1 VSDRE
6 LHLSLYRRWRP
17 QRFADVVNQ
26 EEIVRTLRN
35 AISAGEEAHA
45 YLFAGERG
53 IGKTSIAR
61 ILARAVN
68 CLDAS
73 EGEPCNA
80 CGNCEVI
87 LSSRTLDIVEIDGAS
102 NRGIDH
108 IRRLREEV
116 NFSPTDLKKKV
127 YIIDEVHMLT
137 NEAFNALLKT
147 LEEPPPHAL
156 FVFATTEPH
165 KVPRTILSRCQA
177 FEFRRILPGEI
188 AKHLAVVAEAEKV
201 RLTPEALELIAQRA
215 DGGMRDALVMLEQA
229 MSFEKDEVTLDTV
242 LDMLGLVGRETHQ
255 SFLDALLAND
265 RVAALATIDSLV
277 ERGKD
282 LESFLGDTIRLVR
295 GRLAAGGADRDIAL
309 IRGLLDVK
317 ADLFRALDRTIRL
330 EVGVLEL
337 MAQLSGSGQKGQS
350 AKRQTAAS
358 GDREGATREAKSVAE
373 PLERISEA
381 PEKKRE
387 AEPRSAMPAETHSPF
402 PSGDVSEAHTQ
413 EPLSGPVAAVQR
425 KPVERTAPALDPA
438 LETTWQGMLDE
449 IGRERIAIAAFL
461 TECRPTLVNER
472 LTFHFH
478 PMHTFHKESLEKG
491 ANLQYLA
498 GAARRHFGDA
508 VVVDIAYDPGVEPK
522 PTPRE
527 LLREKAQL
535 VCQVFDGKIVK
546 EDL

>member
-1 VSDRE
+1 LSERE

-68 CLDAS
+68 CLNGS
-73 EGEPCNA
+73 EGEPCNE
-80 CGNCEVI
+80 CGNCKAI
-87 LSSRTLDIVEIDGAS
+87 LANRTLDIVEIDGAS

-177 FEFRRILPGEI
+177 FEFRRILPAEI
-188 AKHLAVVAEAEKV
+188 AKHLAHVADAESV
-201 RLTPEALELIAQRA
+201 QLTEDALALMAQRA

-255 SFLDALLAND
+255 AFLDALESGD
-265 RVAALATIDSLV
+265 RKSALETIESLV
-277 ERGKD
+277 DRGKD
-282 LESFLGDTIRLVR
+282 LEIFLGDAIRLLR
-295 GRLAAGGADRDIAL
+295 ERLTEGGSSRDITL
-309 IRGLLDVK
+309 IRGLLDIK
-317 ADLFRALDRTIRL
+317 AELFRALDRTIRL
-330 EVGVLEL
+330 EVGILEL
-337 MAQLSGSGQKGQS
+337 MSRLSGDTALRAATPPASQSSATGREAAQTTRGAPKAADHHRGDAARGASEVTTEAQS
-350 AKRQTAAS
+350 ADS
-358 GDREGATREAKSVAE
+358 DPSSS
-373 PLERISEA
+373 SE
-381 PEKKRE
+381 
-387 AEPRSAMPAETHSPF
+387 
-402 PSGDVSEAHTQ
+402 Q
-413 EPLSGPVAAVQR
+413 EPTHRA
-425 KPVERTAPALDPA
+425 PVERTAPALDPE
-438 LETTWQGMLDE
+438 LEPTWQAMLDE
-449 IGRERIAIAAFL
+449 IGQDRIAIAAYL
-461 TECRPTLVNER
+461 TECRPTLADDK
-472 LTFHFH
+472 LTLHFH
-478 PMHTFHKESLEKG
+478 PTHTFHKESLEKG
-491 ANLQYLA
+491 ANMQYLA
-498 GAARRHFGDA
+498 GAAHRHFGER
-508 VVVDIAYDPGVEPK
+508 VVVDIAFDPGVEPK
-522 PTPRE
+522 PTARE
-527 LLREKAQL
+527 LLREKAEL
-535 VCQVFDGKIVK
+535 VCRVFEGKIVK